1 MAAQRTTAPSPES
14 TQEGAQHTKGG
25 GGAIATGTLLYRL
38 AAAATAAAAVTAA
51 VSARSFDSMALRSN
65 LSFKMRASNDGFG
78 GGHGEGRAR
87 GGGVSEDE
95 GWE

>member
-25 GGAIATGTLLYRL
+25 GAAIATGTLLYRL

-51 VSARSFDSMALRSN
+51 VLGRSFDSMALRSS
-65 LSFKMRASNDGFG
+65 SFFKIRASNDGFG
-78 GGHGEGRAR
+78 GGNGEGR
-87 GGGVSEDE
+87 GGGSE
-95 GWE
+95 